1 MTDMN
6 VTSVAEKKK
15 ADGILFCGRMYDY
28 RGIVIRLRPEGDCV
42 TMAIWI
48 GTSGDEA
55 LAKVLIDR
63 TSVRLA
69 AQPRYPILPGTENNP
84 TANPNF
90 ARDAAPD
97 SIIHFGQDVGGYRG
111 MPLR

>member
-1 MTDMN
+1 M
-6 VTSVAEKKK
+6 
-15 ADGILFCGRMYDY
+15 
-28 RGIVIRLRPEGDCV
+28 
-42 TMAIWI
+42 
-48 GTSGDEA
+48 
-55 LAKVLIDR
+55 LIDR

-69 AQPRYPILPGTENNP
+69 AQPRYPILPGSENNP

-111 MPLR
+111 MPLRDDRDRRQIRNNPQSRRHFGRSLLRVTPPFDGAPCGIGRSAPST